1 MGIYILP
8 IFLFGCAMTGIVFL
22 GIIQA
27 HDWAKDEAERTRD
40 VRRDRL
46 NSTGP
51 EAAIGI
57 KVPGS

>member
-27 HDWAKDEAERTRD
+27 NDWATDEAERIR
-40 VRRDRL
+40 VAGRESQ
-46 NSTGP
+46 NSTNSEP
-51 EAAIGI
+51 ATAI
-57 KVPGS
+57 KVSRN